1 MIREIEIKA
10 ANGLRVLFALIA
22 TQLALSYLFFAT
34 ARSVTA
40 GIRAGDSRGWVLVIV
55 LVGLVWVANV
65 VMFLGL
71 FTIAPNEGKVLQ
83 LFGSYV
89 GTVHDPGLRWAN
101 PFYTKKAISLRVRNF
116 ETGKLKVNDQRGNPI
131 EFAAV
136 VVWKVVDSAEAV
148 FMVDDFKHYVHVQ
161 SEAAGRAL
169 ATNYPYD
176 VFVEGEMSLVSHTNE
191 VSEKLAVEIQDRLE
205 KAGVEVIE
213 ARVSHLA
220 YSPEIASAM
229 LQRQQA
235 DAVIAARKKIV
246 HGAVGM
252 VEDALAELSKKSIV
266 ELDEER
272 KAAMVSNLLV
282 VLTSDSHT
290 QPIVNAGSIY

>member
-1 MIREIEIKA
+1 MIREIEVNA
-10 ANGLRVLFALIA
+10 ANGLNMLFVFIA
-22 TQLALSYLFFAT
+22 TQIGISYLLFLSIVA
-34 ARSVTA
+34 VTA
-40 GIRAGDSRGWVLVIV
+40 QGGGLRIATVAG
-55 LVGLVWVANV
+55 VGLLWAANV
-65 VMFLGL
+65 VMFAGL
-71 FTIAPNEGKVLQ
+71 FTVAPNEGKVMQ
-83 LFGSYV
+83 LFGKYV

-116 ETGKLKVNDQRGNPI
+116 ETGKLKVNDKRGNPI

-136 VVWKVVDSAEAV
+136 VVWKVVDTAEAV

-176 VFVEGEMSLVSHTNE
+176 VFVEGEMSLVSHTSE
-191 VSEKLAVEIQDRLE
+191 VSEKLAIEIQDRLE

-220 YSPEIASAM
+220 YAPEIASAM

-252 VEDALAELSKKSIV
+252 VEDALAELSKKSII

-272 KAAMVSNLLV
+272 KASMVSNLLV
-282 VLTSDSHT
+282 VLTSDSRPH
-290 QPIVNAGSIY
+290 PVINAGSIY